1 MRGIYMMKGRIN
13 MKNVMRRAAMPAL
26 FLLMTSFLPL
36 YAVGAGPYGALAIDE
51 ADGTF
56 YGWSHSYASQNEAN
70 AHALE
75 ECEKIGG
82 ECRVVLGFG
91 GSSRCAAYRTVEGD
105 VGTAYGWGRAASS
118 EAADSIALS
127 ECRGRSQGDTCSRQV
142 WACNASAANYS
153 SAPAPRVEPESP
165 PVNNET
171 IKRKVIEYYNNQG
184 EWAGQFEIAEVERLR
199 LDDRGEAIIAHV
211 RYRYRPVSGNSR
223 QAGNDQ
229 RRFTLVRRG
238 SSYIVTQ
245 MGDYMSASF

>member
-1 MRGIYMMKGRIN
+1 MMGYIN
-13 MKNVMRRAAMPAL
+13 VKSFDKVTAISALL
-26 FLLMTSFLPL
+26 FLMVSFPQ
-36 YAVGAGPYGALAIDE
+36 YADAAGPYGALAIDE

-127 ECRGRSQGDTCSRQV
+127 ECRGRSQGEACSRQV
-142 WACNASAANYS
+142 WACNDSAANYS
-153 SAPAPRVEPESP
+153 SAPAPRVEPDSSS
-165 PVNNET
+165 VDT
-171 IKRKVIEYYNNQG
+171 DMIKRKVTDYYNNQG

-199 LDDRGEAIIAHV
+199 LDGRGETIIAHV

-238 SSYIVTQ
+238 GSYTVMQ